1 MYSLENQIMEVLKSM
16 QQEFGSMQQ
25 NISSMQQDIS
35 SMQQELRATREDVKL
50 LQQDT
55 TIIKTD
61 MKKMDTKIDRNTIIL
76 EDLRTKLETAA
87 EVQQAHMEQNER
99 QSVETMKTINDKSS
113 LVGTAVQR
121 TSEDLRGIKEN
132 IDVLAEI
139 TGKHE
144 VEIKVLKRRSM

>member
-1 MYSLENQIMEVLKSM
+1 
-16 QQEFGSMQQ
+16 
-25 NISSMQQDIS
+25 
-35 SMQQELRATREDVKL
+35 
-50 LQQDT
+50 
-55 TIIKTD
+55 

-132 IDVLAEI
+132 LSLIHI
-139 TGKHE
+139 CYGKRKGGHLCRE
-144 VEIKVLKRRSM
+144 NRAL